1 MRNALLGLV
10 ASLCALSAAYAGC
23 ASADDDVTS
32 GGGASGGDGA
42 GTSAG
47 GAGGNGLEL
56 GGGGAGG
63 GLAACARFTESA
75 EQAPAAMIIAL
86 DMSASMSGAKWS
98 AAQLAIVSAI
108 DKDAF
113 DSMSLGLVTF
123 PSSYAN
129 PPQCLCDQIGVPDLV
144 QCASFWPT
152 FTGTPGV
159 SCGVSALPQV
169 AIAPAGTEKSSG
181 SSGVRSNVYQYL
193 AGNTP
198 ISTADDGSPIYE
210 AMLAG
215 YNALGATTGVNRRI
229 LVVVTDGGFSCTS
242 LSNNPVRAA
251 FDDANGCADW
261 EHPDNVNALI
271 ASHRDDPNTPINAF
285 VVGVPGSD
293 STGQK
298 VGGFDTP
305 PYSMLLA
312 LSTYAV
318 SGSPNTV
325 DPTCDASAVFDE
337 ASPAP
342 AKPCHIDLASGQMF
356 DANALADAISRIRGQ
371 ALGCVYPLPDAPPGE
386 VIAPGEVNVNVTING
401 VETTLPKRSD
411 PNDECQVDG
420 CWDYNEDGDVEILGA
435 ACTEI
440 GSADSAS
447 VEVLVGCQ
455 TIVK

>member
-1 MRNALLGLV
+1 MRTASLGLV
-10 ASLCALSAAYAGC
+10 ASLCGLAAVYIGC
-23 ASADDDVTS
+23 ASGDDEVK
-32 GGGASGGDGA
+32 GGSGASGGG
-42 GTSAG
+42 GSTSEG

-75 EQAPAAMIIAL
+75 EQAPAAMLIAL
-86 DMSASMSGAKWS
+86 DMSASMSGAKWG

-123 PSSYAN
+123 PSSYSD
-129 PPQCLCDQIGVPDLV
+129 PPQCLCDQLGIPDPV
-144 QCASFWPT
+144 QCAAAWPG
-152 FTGTPGV
+152 FTGMPGV

-169 AIAPAGTEKSSG
+169 AIAPAGTEKSNG

-193 AGNTP
+193 AGTNP

-215 YNALGATTGVNRRI
+215 YNALGATAGVNRRI

-271 ASHRDDPNTPINAF
+271 AEHRDDPTTPINAF

-318 SGSPNTV
+318 SGAPNTV
-325 DPTCDASAVFDE
+325 DPTCDSAAVF
-337 ASPAP
+337 AQGSPAP

-356 DANALADAISRIRGQ
+356 DANALADAITKIRGQ
-371 ALGCVYPLPDAPPGE
+371 ALGCVYPLPDAPAGE
-386 VIAPGEVNVNVTING
+386 VIAPEEVNVNVTING
-401 VETTLPKRSD
+401 METTLPRRSD
-411 PNDECQVDG
+411 PSDDCAVDG

-435 ACTEI
+435 ACAEI

-447 VEVLVGCQ
+447 VEILVGCQ